1 MKNTWRG
8 IKQLIRRKSGKRVQC
23 PQNIVINN
31 KTITDPNTIAEAF
44 NEYFAS
50 VGSKLAQTIP
60 HVNKSYIAYLTRPQ
74 CTSSYINL
82 LQQRKLKK
90 KSAS

>member
-8 IKQLIRRKSGKRVQC
+8 IKQFIRRKSGKRAQC

-31 KTITDPNTIAEAF
+31 KTITDLKTIAEAF

-60 HVNKSYIAYLTRPQ
+60 HVNKSYTAYLNTP
-74 CTSSYINL
+74 SMHKFLHYPYYN
-82 LQQRKLKK
+82 KGN
-90 KSAS
+90 

>member
-8 IKQLIRRKSGKRVQC
+8 IKQLIRRKSGKRAQC

-31 KTITDPNTIAEAF
+31 KTITDPKTIAEAF

-60 HVNKSYIAYLTRPQ
+60 HVNKSYVAYLHVLNAQVFTL
-74 CTSSYINL
+74 TL